1 MSASAGALLGDA
13 GAGEGRHAPVDL
25 GSEAREALRSVEE
38 AVGALEDDVDD
49 LLECEAER
57 LMSAVGGADG
67 FEEVGPCCAGR
78 VSSRGGRVL
87 VISRNLMPRNVGAG
101 PG

>member
-13 GAGEGRHAPVDL
+13 GAGEGHAHVDL
-25 GSEAREALRSVEE
+25 GSEASEALRSVEE

-49 LLECEAER
+49 MLECEAER

-78 VSSRGGRVL
+78 DSRRGGEFWL
-87 VISRNLMPRNVGAG
+87 SVGT
-101 PG
+101 